1 MIAIPA
7 RTASPQR
14 ASLFC
19 GLLCCA
25 WLLAAEV
32 AAQPT
37 APGSEVSAQAL
48 RFDILEF
55 EVEGN
60 TVLAQELIERAVL
73 PYLGLQK
80 QMSDVEAART
90 ELDKAYQSA
99 GFLTVFV
106 DVPEQR
112 IDGGVVR
119 LKVVEARVERLS
131 VTGARYF
138 SQGQIR
144 NTVTELADGQVP
156 NFNTVQRQLAQL
168 NRSDDRRVQPVLR
181 PGRLP
186 GTVEAELQV
195 NDKLPLSGSIELHN
209 GHAEGTDPTRLSAN
223 VRYDNLFQ
231 LGHGVS
237 LTGITAP
244 QKPAQSKVLVLNY
257 SLPMDEGRTLTL
269 YGVASDSA
277 VESLGGTSVLGKG
290 TTLGLRYAL
299 PLQGPDN
306 SYHSLT
312 LGADYKDLKERVSFG
327 DGSISTPL
335 RYLPLQLA
343 YAGGWS
349 GAEGAQTQLSA
360 TLSFGLRRLL
370 AREVADCPRAD
381 GSYGPADQFAC
392 KRKGA
397 DGGFNT
403 LRLDVRHSQRMA
415 WGEQGLGT
423 LALRLSGQISN
434 QALTSAE
441 QFSVGGAETVRG
453 YLEGAASGDYGLLG
467 SLEWRSPNVATRWFT
482 AAEGG
487 TALINDLTLLGFV
500 DVARTYL
507 FDPDVGQA
515 SHVSLLGAGVGLR
528 LAGRH
533 GLSLSL
539 DAAQM
544 LKRLSAQGRR
554 EARLHARLAYRF

>member
-1 MIAIPA
+1 MNAFSA
-7 RTASPQR
+7 R
-14 ASLFC
+14 
-19 GLLCCA
+19 
-25 WLLAAEV
+25 V
-32 AAQPT
+32 
-37 APGSEVSAQAL
+37 AQAL
-48 RFDILEF
+48 GAILFCCLLLLSSDGRANAQAPASVAETPRFDILEF
-55 EVEGN
+55 EIEGN
-60 TVLAQELIERAVL
+60 TVLPLALIERAVL

-80 QMSDVEAART
+80 QMLDVEAARA

-112 IDGGVVR
+112 IDGGLVR
-119 LKVVEARVERLS
+119 LKVVEGRVERLS
-131 VTGARYF
+131 VTGARYY

-144 NTVTELADGQVP
+144 ATVTELADGQVP

-168 NRSDDRRVQPVLR
+168 NRSEDRRVQPVLR

-195 NDKLPLSGSIELHN
+195 TDKLPLSGSVELHN
-209 GHAEGTDPTRLSAN
+209 GHADGTDPTRLSAN

-257 SLPMDEGRTLTL
+257 SLPMEEGRTLTV

-277 VESLGGTSVLGKG
+277 VESLGGTAVLGKG
-290 TTLGLRYAL
+290 TTLGLRYAM
-299 PLQGPDN
+299 PVQGPEN
-306 SYHSLT
+306 SYHNLT

-335 RYLPLQLA
+335 RYLPMQVA
-343 YAGGWS
+343 YSGGWS
-349 GAEGAQTQLSA
+349 ASERSQTQLGA
-360 TLSFGLRRLL
+360 TLTFGLRRLL
-370 AREVADCPRAD
+370 ARNVDDCPRAD
-381 GSYGPADQFAC
+381 GTFGPADQFAC

-403 LRLDVRHSQRMA
+403 LRLDLRHSQRFA
-415 WGEQGLGT
+415 LGEQALGT
-423 LALRLSGQISN
+423 VAMRLTGQIAN

-467 SLEWRSPNVATRWFT
+467 SLEWRSPNFASRWFT
-482 AAEGG
+482 APEGG
-487 TALINDLTLLGFV
+487 TALINDLTLLGFI
-500 DVARTYL
+500 DVARTYV

-515 SHVSLLGAGVGLR
+515 AHVSLLGAGVGLR